1 MAAQTLTHNSLDTDY
16 MPSSSIPALLS
27 QTPSYPPPSAHSA
40 NQSRTLEINPNAL
53 LMTITNTSTCYHLNP
68 IPLHPI
74 DRIILHANPTRICS
88 ASYGSFARTTSK
100 SWFIGPDLTS
110 NASPKKICTQQPPI
124 PTIKPPPWL
133 LQILHLQAQLHLL
146 LRPSPLEK
154 PLLALW

>member
-27 QTPSYPPPSAHSA
+27 QTPAILHPVHIQQT
-40 NQSRTLEINPNAL
+40 NQGLLEINPNAL
-53 LMTITNTSTCYHLNP
+53 FMTITNKSTCYHLNP

-110 NASPKKICTQQPPI
+110 NASPKRFAPNNLPSQPLSHHQPNGAVPGSSRSSTCKPNCTCC
-124 PTIKPPPWL
+124 
-133 LQILHLQAQLHLL
+133 
-146 LRPSPLEK
+146 
-154 PLLALW
+154 